1 MAPKKI
7 KRAAATVPATDPA
20 DKGKDAAMASEPA
33 DALLKIPGDWTR
45 SSITEDTLSEYR
57 QKGWLPPADQ
67 LAARAPGLEVHPD
80 PRDGERVCYAE
91 FLPRGFSF
99 PLHDFVRGLLYA
111 YGL

>member
-7 KRAAATVPATDPA
+7 KRAAATASATDPS
-20 DKGKDAAMASEPA
+20 DKGNDAATASEPA

-80 PRDGERVCYAE
+80 PRNGERVCFAE
-91 FLPRGFSF
+91 FLPRGFSL

-111 YGL
+111 